1 MRVNFVLIDYES
13 VQPDDVAIVQGEQ
26 FKVIVFVGATQS
38 KVSFEVASALQKM
51 GDRAEYIKISGTG
64 HNALDFHVAYY
75 IGVMATKQPDS
86 YFHIISKDTG
96 FDPLIAHLKTQ
107 KIFACR
113 SATIGDIP
121 LVKVVNSNAP
131 GDRIE
136 IIVNDLKKRG
146 NSRPRAVKTLSSTI
160 NSMFQKRLSAQE
172 IDGLIE
178 GLRQK
183 GFVKVNGTKV
193 SYSLPAK

>member
-1 MRVNFVLIDYES
+1 
-13 VQPDDVAIVQGEQ
+13 
-26 FKVIVFVGATQS
+26 
-38 KVSFEVASALQKM
+38 M

-64 HNALDFHVAYY
+64 HNALDFHIAYY

-113 SATIGDIP
+113 SAIIGDIP

-136 IIVNDLKKRG
+136 IIVSDLKKRG